1 MVEGVTELLLRWGDG
16 DLSAIDELMPLVYD
30 ELRRIARNYLR
41 RERPNMSLQPT
52 ALVNEAYLR
61 MIDQSVVKWQNRAHF
76 YAISA
81 RLMRRIL
88 VDHVR
93 RRRAG
98 KRGGDQYKVS
108 LGEVDRAARR
118 QDVDL
123 VALDD
128 ALKLL
133 EAERPQLAQIVELRF
148 FGGLTIEEVAET
160 MKLSHSTVERGW
172 TLARAWLRRE
182 LTR

>member
-1 MVEGVTELLLRWGDG
+1 MAEGLTELLLRWGDG
-16 DLSAIDELMPLVYD
+16 DLAAMDELMPLVYD

-41 RERPNMSLQPT
+41 RERPNMSLQST
-52 ALVNEAYLR
+52 ALVNEANLR
-61 MIDQSVVKWQNRAHF
+61 MVDQSLVKWQNRAHF

-108 LGEVDRAARR
+108 LGEVDRAARGSE
-118 QDVDL
+118 VDL

-128 ALKLL
+128 ALKVL
-133 EAERPQLAQIVELRF
+133 EAQKPQLAQIVELRF
-148 FGGLTIEEVAET
+148 FGGLTIEETAEA

-172 TLARAWLRRE
+172 SLARAWLRRE
-182 LTR
+182 LTH